1 VPVFIGGSFLPH
13 LEASRHLSQPNQYLL
28 ALVLGEKLYK
38 NKKRFLQQSYIRT
51 T

>member
-13 LEASRHLSQPNQYLL
+13 LEASCHLSQDNPTQSNQYLL

-38 NKKRFLQQSYIRT
+38 NKK
-51 T
+51 